1 MSPPSFEIQGAAGSP
16 RAPRWDRVD
25 SRHLIRLARRVY
37 FTYLS
42 DTPGGIEPIGVVVA
56 VDQNEGRVVFEAPV
70 LLPEEDFLGLD
81 LIRGRTKQGRQ
92 ARNRSV
98 MG

>member
-1 MSPPSFEIQGAAGSP
+1 M
-16 RAPRWDRVD
+16 
-25 SRHLIRLARRVY
+25 
-37 FTYLS
+37 
-42 DTPGGIEPIGVVVA
+42 EPIGVVVA